1 MWAASLQR
9 GKRAERARGMR
20 SAVMVGART
29 RKDGD
34 VHDPAHW
41 RRRAEEARRHA
52 AGLADP
58 VAQET
63 LLAIAQ
69 AYEQLALNA
78 EARTGEPHLA

>member
-1 MWAASLQR
+1 
-9 GKRAERARGMR
+9 MR
-20 SAVMVGART
+20 SAVMVGAGT
-29 RKDGD
+29 RQDRDRDGD
-34 VHDPAHW
+34 QDGELHDPAHW

-58 VAQET
+58 VAQKT

-78 EARTGEPHLA
+78 EARTGEPHPE

>member
-1 MWAASLQR
+1 
-9 GKRAERARGMR
+9 
-20 SAVMVGART
+20 MVGAGT
-29 RKDGD
+29 RKAGE

-52 AGLADP
+52 VALADP
-58 VAQET
+58 VAQKT

-78 EARTGEPHLA
+78 EARTGEPHPE

>member
-1 MWAASLQR
+1 
-9 GKRAERARGMR
+9 
-20 SAVMVGART
+20 MVGAGT

-63 LLAIAQ
+63 LLGIAQ

-78 EARTGEPHLA
+78 RRGRASPTRSDGRQRGPQATVSLIR

>member
-1 MWAASLQR
+1 MQA
-9 GKRAERARGMR
+9 
-20 SAVMVGART
+20 
-29 RKDGD
+29 
-34 VHDPAHW
+34 HPAHW

-58 VAQET
+58 VAQKT

-78 EARTGEPHLA
+78 EARTGEPRPE